1 MSYNVF
7 VGIDVSK
14 ESFSVCAIDS
24 REKVLF
30 EDSLPMDKKG
40 FKTLLKRLKSFPK
53 NSILIGKESSGC
65 YHINLFVFLCIQGF
79 HCVVLNPLLVSNFM
93 KLNLRKTKTDRI
105 DARAIA
111 SMLCLLHEKLPEK
124 SFISE
129 EFKELA
135 RERESLTQ
143 QIAKLKND
151 IEKLCSV
158 LFPELERRVNIYSST
173 ILRVLERFPSAQA
186 IASAPQKQIEDAFSP
201 ESRGRSVNISPE
213 QLKALAK
220 DSIGQFFPMRELILS
235 RKIKQLF
242 LLKES
247 LQKINELLKE
257 VCKNCAKEQ
266 DVEILKSIKGV
277 GEISAMHFVA
287 EIQDINRFSSPK
299 KLIAYCGLDPTV
311 YQSGIFQGKSRIS
324 KRGNRHLRRIIYLM
338 AVSVARFNPYFRIYF
353 NKRRNQGLPFRK
365 AILATAHKLVRVIYA
380 MLSRKTYFSISHC
393 HSHYIQ
399 EVNSL

>member
-186 IASAPQKQIEDAFSP
+186 IASAPEED
-201 ESRGRSVNISPE
+201 
-213 QLKALAK
+213 L
-220 DSIGQFFPMRELILS
+220 
-235 RKIKQLF
+235 
-242 LLKES
+242 
-247 LQKINELLKE
+247 
-257 VCKNCAKEQ
+257 
-266 DVEILKSIKGV
+266 
-277 GEISAMHFVA
+277 
-287 EIQDINRFSSPK
+287 
-299 KLIAYCGLDPTV
+299 
-311 YQSGIFQGKSRIS
+311 
-324 KRGNRHLRRIIYLM
+324 
-338 AVSVARFNPYFRIYF
+338 
-353 NKRRNQGLPFRK
+353 
-365 AILATAHKLVRVIYA
+365 
-380 MLSRKTYFSISHC
+380 
-393 HSHYIQ
+393 
-399 EVNSL
+399 